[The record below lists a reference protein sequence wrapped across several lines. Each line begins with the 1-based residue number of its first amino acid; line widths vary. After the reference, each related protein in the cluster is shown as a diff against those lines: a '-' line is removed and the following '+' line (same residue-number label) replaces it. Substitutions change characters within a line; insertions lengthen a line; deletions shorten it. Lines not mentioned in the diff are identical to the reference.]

1 MTDSETPKDEAAKWA
16 GEASKASWYMIR
28 DEVVNE
34 LIAAVQN
41 REDRGDS
48 PNAGDVQRAH
58 LRVQR
63 ALEALGREVL
73 PAR

>member
-1 MTDSETPKDEAAKWA
+1 MSEGQKPPQEAP
-16 GEASKASWYMIR
+16 GASWYLIR
-28 DEVVNE
+28 DSVVNE
-34 LIAAVQN
+34 LIAAVRN

-63 ALEALGREVL
+63 ALEVLGREIV
-73 PAR
+73 PAH